1 MYRVRFRDPAGSIR
15 NGKWIDGTIEFAGKT
30 YDAES
35 DSVDILPP
43 TEPTKMICI
52 GRNYAA
58 HAAESGSDIP
68 DRPLL
73 FMKGPNALASHG
85 DTIMLPGGKDRIDHE
100 AEFAVVIKEQA
111 RNVAAADAD
120 NIIAGYTCANDL
132 SNRDD
137 QRKEQNW
144 IRGKAF
150 DNASPLG
157 PVLATPDE
165 VPDDAAV
172 ELWVNDEKKQEGS
185 IDDLIFSVPEL
196 IEEIT
201 TYLTLEP
208 GDVILTGTPAGVS
221 PLSDGD
227 QIRISVDGIP
237 SLEHDVSIPNV

>member
-15 NGKWIDGTIEFAGKT
+15 NGEWKDGTVEFADST
-30 YDAES
+30 YNAES
-35 DSVDILPP
+35 DEVDILPP
-43 TEPTKMICI
+43 TDPSKMICI

-85 DTIMLPGGKDRIDHE
+85 DTITLPGGKERLDHE
-100 AEFAVVIKEQA
+100 AEFAVVIGEQA
-111 RNVAAADAD
+111 RNVSAANADEV
-120 NIIAGYTCANDL
+120 IAGYSCANDL

-137 QRKEQNW
+137 QRQEQNW

-150 DNASPLG
+150 DNASPIG

-172 ELWVNDEKKQEGS
+172 KLWLNGEKQQEGS

-201 TYLTLEP
+201 TYITLEP
-208 GDVILTGTPAGVS
+208 GDVILTGTPSGVS

-227 QIRISVDGIP
+227 HIKISVDGIP
-237 SLEHDVSIPNV
+237 PLEHDVRIPN

>member
-15 NGKWIDGTIEFAGKT
+15 NGEWKDGAIEFADTT
-30 YDAES
+30 YNAES
-35 DSVDILPP
+35 HDIDILPP
-43 TEPTKMICI
+43 TDPSKMICI

-85 DTIMLPGGKDRIDHE
+85 DTITLPGGKERLDHE
-100 AEFAVVIKEQA
+100 AEFAVVIGEQA
-111 RNVAAADAD
+111 RNVSAANADD
-120 NIIAGYTCANDL
+120 VIAGYSCANDL

-137 QRKEQNW
+137 QRQEQNW

-150 DNASPLG
+150 DNASPIG

-172 ELWVNDEKKQEGS
+172 KLWLNGEKQQEGS
-185 IDDLIFSVPEL
+185 IDDLIFAVPEL

-201 TYLTLEP
+201 TYITLEP
-208 GDVILTGTPAGVS
+208 GDVILTGTPSGVS

-227 QIRISVDGIP
+227 HIKISVDGIP
-237 SLEHDVSIPNV
+237 PLEHDVRIPN

>member
-1 MYRVRFRDPAGSIR
+1 MYRVRFRDPAGSVR
-15 NGKWIDGTIEFAGKT
+15 TGEWVDGTIEFANKT
-30 YDAES
+30 YDANA
-35 DSVDILPP
+35 DNIDILPP
-43 TEPTKMICI
+43 TDPSKLICI
-52 GRNYAA
+52 GRNYAD
-58 HAAESGSDIP
+58 HAAETGSDIP

-85 DTIMLPGGKDRIDHE
+85 DTVTLPPGKERIDHE
-100 AEFAVVIKEQA
+100 AEAAVVIKEQA
-111 RNVAAADAD
+111 RNVAADEAE
-120 NIIAGYTCANDL
+120 NVIAGYTCANDL

-165 VPDDAAV
+165 VPDDAV
-172 ELWVNDEKKQEGS
+172 VKLWLNGEQQQEGS
-185 IDDLIFSVPEL
+185 LEDLIFSVPEL

-201 TYLTLEP
+201 SYLTLEP
-208 GDVILTGTPAGVS
+208 GDVILTGTPAGVG

-227 QIRISVDGIP
+227 SIKISVEGIP
-237 SLEHDVSIPNV
+237 SLKHDVTISS